1 MNAFLLGIN
10 RQQQMY
16 KITEQKQS
24 SVKKDWNTK
33 KINVATK
40 TINTKEHTE
49 RQTVRCP
56 WKCEGGRKHPNFTEN
71 LNGGKISSIF
81 LFLL

>member
-24 SVKKDWNTK
+24 SVKKDLNTK

-49 RQTVRCP
+49 RQRERCP
-56 WKCEGGRKHPNFTEN
+56 
-71 LNGGKISSIF
+71 
-81 LFLL
+81 